1 MKKQIND
8 LLLKMQTGDNC
19 IGETANA
26 LLILFKVRRSA
37 TESANL
43 ISALSNTLLANKEVG
58 TYKGLEINCIE
69 KLDVL
74 VKEIEEYKA

>member
-8 LLLKMQTGDNC
+8 LLLKMQNGENC

-43 ISALSNTLLANKEVG
+43 ISALSNTLLANKQVG
-58 TYKGLEINCIE
+58 GYTALKENCIE
-69 KLDVL
+69 KLNIL
-74 VKEIEEYKA
+74 VKEIE